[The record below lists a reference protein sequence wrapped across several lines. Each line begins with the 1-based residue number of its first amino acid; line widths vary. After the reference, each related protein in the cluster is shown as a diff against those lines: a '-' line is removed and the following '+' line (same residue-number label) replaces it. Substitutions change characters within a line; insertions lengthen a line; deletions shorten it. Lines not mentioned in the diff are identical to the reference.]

1 MFDATRFGGSSAM
14 EFQWDP
20 RKARRNERQHG
31 VTFGEAAEVFDDE
44 LSSSSSDPDHSSGEA
59 RFVIFGRS
67 RRGRFLVV
75 GYTERGDIVRIISS
89 RPMTRRER
97 QAYES
102 EEG

>member
-1 MFDATRFGGSSAM
+1 MDFP
-14 EFQWDP
+14 WDP
-20 RKARRNERQHG
+20 KKARQNERKHG
-31 VTFGEAAEVFDDE
+31 VAFEEAAEIFEDE
-44 LSSSSSDPDHSSGEA
+44 LSSSASDPDRSRSEA

-97 QAYES
+97 QVYEG
-102 EEG
+102 E